1 MKNFKKSV
9 VYQIYPKS
17 FKDSNGDGFGD
28 LRGVIEKLD
37 YLKGLGVDYI
47 WMTPF
52 YVSPQKDNG
61 YDIADYYNIDPRYG
75 TMEDF
80 EELAKEAK
88 NRGIDLMLDMVFN
101 HTSTEHE
108 WFKRALK
115 GEKKYKD
122 YYIFKEG
129 KKDEPPTN
137 WVSKFGGN
145 AWEYIEEMGEYY
157 LHLFD
162 VTQADLNW
170 DNPELREEVYNV
182 VNFWIEKGVKGFR
195 LDVINLISKPEK
207 FENDYEGDG
216 RRFYTDGHKIHE
228 YLKELNER
236 TFGKDVEIIT
246 VGEMSSTSIDNC
258 IKYSNPEEKE
268 LTMVFNFHHLKVDYK
283 DGQKWSLM
291 DFDFLEL
298 KNIFDKWQRGIIN
311 GGGWNAVFWCN
322 HDQPRVNSR
331 FGNVEK
337 YHKESSKMLATAIHM
352 MSGTP
357 YIYQGEEIGMTNPYF
372 DNIDEYK
379 DIESINYFNILKEE
393 GVEEK
398 EIIKILQSKSRDN
411 SRTPVQWNKENNSG
425 FTTGTPWINVAK
437 NYKNINIES
446 ALEDKTSVYY
456 HYKKLIELRKEED
469 VIAYGDYGQLLKED
483 TKVYAYERN
492 YNEEKL
498 VVVNNFYGEEYK
510 LDLSK
515 EIENLEGFNKKI
527 LVSNYENSGLDLSEL
542 TLRPYES
549 IVYKLEEI

>member
-61 YDIADYYNIDPRYG
+61 YDIADYYNIDSRYG

-80 EELAKEAK
+80 EELVSEAK
-88 NRGIDLMLDMVFN
+88 KRGIDLMLDMVFN

-145 AWEYIEEMGEYY
+145 AWEYVEEMGEYY

-170 DNPELREEVYNV
+170 DNPKLREEIYKV

-207 FENDYEGDG
+207 FENDCEGDG
-216 RRFYTDGHKIHE
+216 RRFYTDGHRIHE

-236 TFGKDVEIIT
+236 TFGKDVKIIT

-258 IKYSNPEEKE
+258 IKYSNPKEKE

-283 DGQKWSLM
+283 NGQKWSLM

-298 KNIFDKWQRGIIN
+298 KKIFDNWQRGIIN
-311 GGGWNAVFWCN
+311 GGGWNALFWCN

-331 FGNVEK
+331 FGDVYK
-337 YHKESSKMLATAIHM
+337 YHNESSKMLATSVHM

-372 DNIDEYK
+372 EYIEEYK
-379 DIESINYFNILKEE
+379 DVESINYFNILKEAE
-393 GVEEK
+393 VEEK

-411 SRTPVQWNKENNSG
+411 SRTPVQWSEDENAG
-425 FTTGTPWINVAK
+425 FTTGNPWINVAK
-437 NYKNINIES
+437 NYKNINVKS
-446 ALEDKTSVYY
+446 ALEDETSVYY
-456 HYKKLIELRKEED
+456 HYKKLIELRKNED
-469 VIAYGDYGQLLKED
+469 VIAYGDYIQLLKED

-492 YNEEKL
+492 YNGEKL
-498 VVVNNFYGEEYK
+498 VVVNNFYGKEYK
-510 LDLSK
+510 VDLSK
-515 EIENLEGFNKKI
+515 EIENLEDFNKKI
-527 LVSNYENSGLDLSEL
+527 LLSNYDESGLDLRDL
-542 TLRPYES
+542 ILRPYES
-549 IVYKLEEI
+549 IVYKLGVL

>member
-1 MKNFKKSV
+1 MKDFKKSV

-17 FKDSNGDGFGD
+17 FKDSNGDGLGD

-37 YLKGLGVDYI
+37 YLKTLGVDYI

-61 YDIADYYNIDPRYG
+61 YDIADYYKIDPRYG

-80 EELAKEAK
+80 EELVKEAK
-88 NRGIDLMLDMVFN
+88 SRNIDIMLDMVFN

-115 GEKKYKD
+115 GEEKYKN

-129 KKDEPPTN
+129 KKGEPPTN
-137 WVSKFGGN
+137 WISKFGGN
-145 AWEYIEEMGEYY
+145 AWEYVEELEEYY

-162 VTQADLNW
+162 VSQADLNW
-170 DNPELREEVYNV
+170 DNKELREEIYKV
-182 VNFWIEKGVKGFR
+182 VNFWIDKGVKGFR

-216 RRFYTDGHKIHE
+216 RRFYTDGHRIHE

-258 IKYSNPEEKE
+258 IKYSNPKEKE

-283 DGQKWSLM
+283 NGQKWSLM

-298 KNIFDKWQRGIIN
+298 KKIFDNWQRGIIN
-311 GGGWNAVFWCN
+311 GGGWNALFWCN

-331 FGNVEK
+331 FGDVYK
-337 YHKESSKMLATAIHM
+337 YHNESSKMLATSVHM

-372 DNIDEYK
+372 EYIEEYK
-379 DIESINYFNILKEE
+379 DVESINYFNILKEE

-411 SRTPVQWNKENNSG
+411 SRTPVQWSEDENAG
-425 FTTGTPWINVAK
+425 FTTGNPWINVAK
-437 NYKNINIES
+437 NYKNINVMS
-446 ALEDKTSVYY
+446 ALEDETSVYY
-456 HYKKLIELRKEED
+456 HYKKLIELRKNED
-469 VIAYGDYGQLLKED
+469 VIAYGDYIQLLKED
-483 TKVYAYERN
+483 NKVYAYERN
-492 YNEEKL
+492 YNGEKL
-498 VVVNNFYGEEYK
+498 VVVNNFYGKEYK
-510 LDLSK
+510 VDLSK
-515 EIENLEGFNKKI
+515 EIENLEDFNKKI
-527 LVSNYENSGLDLSEL
+527 LLSNYDESGLDLRDL
-542 TLRPYES
+542 ILRPYES
-549 IVYKLEEI
+549 IVYKLGVL